1 MTKTYVIHSI
11 ESSTQERVFV
21 VEGQRITGTI
31 PVFVAE
37 LVDRATAEVA
47 DGGREVFKVGDSAS
61 AVGQRSV
68 DLEPHVGR

>member
-37 LVDRATAEVA
+37 LVDPSGGPTLTLTSATAP
-47 DGGREVFKVGDSAS
+47 DIG
-61 AVGQRSV
+61 AVGEAVTVTVSKGGE
-68 DLEPHVGR
+68 L